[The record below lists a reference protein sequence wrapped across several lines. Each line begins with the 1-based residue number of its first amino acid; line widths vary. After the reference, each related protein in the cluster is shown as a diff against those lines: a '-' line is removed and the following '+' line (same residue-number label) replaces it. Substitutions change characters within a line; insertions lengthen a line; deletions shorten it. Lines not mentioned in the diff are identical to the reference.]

1 MLAIV
6 KMNVP
11 LLGVELNIMHW
22 VKFTCFCD
30 GSQDGITYSGS
41 MNASVVA
48 TNVTTGIG
56 GMGA

>member
-1 MLAIV
+1 
-6 KMNVP
+6 MNVP